1 MVRPPTATR
10 GKMMALILESE
21 NAATPPLL
29 SSSLSRIAEGGTG
42 ILAPSRV
49 IVHASTDRISSWLE
63 I

>member
-1 MVRPPTATR
+1 
-10 GKMMALILESE
+10 MALIFESE
-21 NAATPPLL
+21 NSATPPLL

-42 ILAPSRV
+42 ILVPSRV